1 MADFRYI
8 KRGEEPNGYYH
19 LPGPENN
26 RILMEEPW
34 VVTTEP
40 FRGAPHCWYVS
51 GIIDVSSWLIDTG
64 DGLIL
69 IDVPSFNSLYLQLE
83 AIRKAGFDPHDIKH
97 IWNTHPHTDHYGGLR
112 PMAEYT
118 GAKIW
123 MSHDG
128 WEFFQ
133 KRDKSRRMSGF
144 DPGFDFEPDMFY
156 EDNNPFTMGN
166 MTFNFRIC
174 PGHCPGSCVYTFDDT
189 DEETGKTYHVA
200 MHGGIGECSSERIR
214 NSGLPLWHYYRFLA
228 DCLELHEW
236 DIDIT
241 LSSHENQ
248 FNMFSGVNFDDPR
261 DYSQF
266 VNKDIWKILTQA
278 KFEDSKK
285 MG

>member
-8 KRGEEPNGYYH
+8 KRGAEPNGYYH

-26 RILMEEPW
+26 RLLVESPW
-34 VVTTEP
+34 KVATEP
-40 FRGAPHCWYVS
+40 FRCAPHVWYVA

-69 IDVPSFNSLYLQLE
+69 IDCPSFNSLYLQLE
-83 AIRKAGFDPHDIKH
+83 SIRKAGFDPHDIKH
-97 IWNTHPHTDHYGGLR
+97 IWLTHPHTDHYGGMR

-118 GAKIW
+118 GAKVW
-123 MSHDG
+123 MSHEG
-128 WEFFQ
+128 EEFF
-133 KRDKSRRMSGF
+133 KRRDKSKAMPGF
-144 DPGFDFEPDMFY
+144 DPGFDLEADCYY

-174 PGHCPGSCVYTFDDT
+174 PGHCAGSCVYAFQDT
-189 DEETGKTYHVA
+189 DEETGKTYNVA
-200 MHGGIGECSSERIR
+200 MHGGIGECSSERVLAAG
-214 NSGLPLWHYYRFLA
+214 NPLWHYYRFLA
-228 DCLELHEW
+228 DCLEIREW

-241 LSSHENQ
+241 LASHENQ
-248 FNMFSGVNFDDPR
+248 INMFSGVNFDDPR

-266 VNKDIWKILTQA
+266 VNKDVWKMLTTS